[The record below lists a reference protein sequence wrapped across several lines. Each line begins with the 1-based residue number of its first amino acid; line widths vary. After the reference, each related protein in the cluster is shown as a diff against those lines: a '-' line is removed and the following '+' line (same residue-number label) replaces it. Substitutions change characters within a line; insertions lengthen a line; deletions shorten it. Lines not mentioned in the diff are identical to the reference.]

1 MRIFL
6 TGGTGFIGSNF
17 LNYISDKDVEITA
30 IKRFKKSKTKI
41 HLKKEPFWIVSS
53 LTKVDKKHLLDKDL
67 LVHLAAHSAQPPY
80 DDLQTCIKEN
90 VIKPLNLFEKAY
102 QSGVRKF
109 LVAGSCFEY
118 GLTANNYDYIPANA
132 PLLPLN
138 TYPASKA
145 LASIAFIQWA
155 IEKKVSLSIKR
166 IFYVYGEGE
175 QKNRFYPSIIYAAK
189 KGIDFEMTRGEQIR
203 DTSHINIIASLLYD
217 ETLRIVESKKY
228 DVRIS
233 NMGSGNNIS
242 MKKFATDIWE
252 KNKARGKLLLGNLS
266 YRDNEIMNYVPN
278 LDDIN
283 IIKKFY

>member
-1 MRIFL
+1 
-6 TGGTGFIGSNF
+6 
-17 LNYISDKDVEITA
+17 
-30 IKRFKKSKTKI
+30 
-41 HLKKEPFWIVSS
+41 
-53 LTKVDKKHLLDKDL
+53 
-67 LVHLAAHSAQPPY
+67 
-80 DDLQTCIKEN
+80 
-90 VIKPLNLFEKAY
+90 
-102 QSGVRKF
+102 
-109 LVAGSCFEY
+109 
-118 GLTANNYDYIPANA
+118 
-132 PLLPLN
+132 
-138 TYPASKA
+138 
-145 LASIAFIQWA
+145 
-155 IEKKVSLSIKR
+155 
-166 IFYVYGEGE
+166 
-175 QKNRFYPSIIYAAK
+175 
-189 KGIDFEMTRGEQIR
+189 MTRGEQIR